1 MEDKGKALRM
11 GPIEWALLLALSA
24 VWGGSYFFVEVALG
38 ELGPITTAFGRVTLA
53 ALVLHAVVRLSG
65 ETMAQPR
72 RLWLAFL
79 GMGVLNNVI
88 PFNLIVWG
96 QTEISGALASILN
109 ATTPLFTVLVAHAL
123 TKDEKMTPAK
133 ILGVAAGLAGVV
145 AMVGPDA
152 LDGLGGGGNPWPV
165 LAQLA
170 CVAAALSYAFAGV
183 FGRRFKGTPPLVTAC
198 GQVSASA
205 ILMAPVALAVE
216 RPWRAWP
223 FEWETIGALAG
234 VALLSTALGYWMYF
248 RILRAAG
255 ATNLLLVTFLIP
267 VSAFLLGHAFL
278 GETLAPRHVIGMAL
292 IGLGL
297 SAIDGRLWRRR

>member
-1 MEDKGKALRM
+1 MTAPNPVLRM
-11 GPIEWALLLALSA
+11 GPIEWALLVSLSI
-24 VWGGSYFFVEVALG
+24 VWGGTYFFAEVALMEIG
-38 ELGPITTAFGRVTLA
+38 SMTLVFGRVALA
-53 ALVLHAVVRLSG
+53 ALALHIVVRLAGLS
-65 ETMAQPR
+65 MAQPGTAWR
-72 RLWLAFL
+72 AYFV
-79 GMGVLNNVI
+79 MGLLNNIV
-88 PFNLIVWG
+88 PFNLLFWG
-96 QTEISGALASILN
+96 QTEISGTLASILN

-123 TKDEKMTPAK
+123 TKDERATRAK
-133 ILGVAAGLAGVV
+133 LLGVAVGLAGVV

-152 LDGLGGGGNPWPV
+152 LEGLGGRGDPWLV

-183 FGRRFKGTPPLVTAC
+183 YGRQFKGTPPLVTAC

-205 ILMAPVALAVE
+205 ILMAPVALVVE
-216 RPWRAWP
+216 QPWRAWP
-223 FEWETIGALAG
+223 FAWETLGAVAG
-234 VALLSTALGYWMYF
+234 MAVLSTALGYWMYF

-278 GETLAPRHVIGMAL
+278 GETLAPRHVVGMAL

-297 SAIDGRLWRRR
+297 AAIDGRLWRRR